1 MRRVGR
7 VVGFSGFKVSRVFSL
22 RLGRFFGGGYR
33 YGILRSSIG
42 RVVLEGVVV
51 ILGEELSVWRGG
63 RGLVGW

>member
-22 RLGRFFGGGYR
+22 RLGRFFGGGGR
-33 YGILRSSIG
+33 YGILWLSIG
-42 RVVLEGVVV
+42 GVVLEGVVV
-51 ILGEELSVWRGG
+51 VLGEKLSVRRGG